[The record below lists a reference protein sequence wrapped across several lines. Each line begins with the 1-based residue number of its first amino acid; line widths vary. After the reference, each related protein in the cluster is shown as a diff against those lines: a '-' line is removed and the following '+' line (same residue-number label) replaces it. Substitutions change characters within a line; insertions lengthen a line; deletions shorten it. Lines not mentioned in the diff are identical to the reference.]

1 MKINHQ
7 NLIPHPIAKNDPITR
22 ISPLS
27 PKKESGLNA
36 FDKILKDQIDLN
48 NQVKFSKH
56 ATMRLNSRQIEL
68 SDEQIKKL
76 QRGIEKAEEKGIRDS
91 LVLIDKIALVVN
103 VRSRTVVT
111 ALDSNGEK
119 EAVFTNIDGAVI
131 V

>member
-1 MKINHQ
+1 MKITQ
-7 NLIPHPIAKNDPITR
+7 NLMTHPISKNEQITR
-22 ISPLS
+22 IRQINPNND
-27 PKKESGLNA
+27 GTVNQ
-36 FDKILKDQIDLN
+36 FDKILKEKMAFSE
-48 NQVKFSKH
+48 QVKFSKH

-76 QRGIEKAEEKGIRDS
+76 QIGIEKAEEKGIRDS

-111 ALDSNGEK
+111 AIDSNGDK